1 MKQKLKVSVSK
12 NPQMAGLVTCR
23 CKSIR
28 EKILAFL
35 LGDKRKITILIP
47 GDNITELAICDS
59 ENGGSLN
66 G

>member
-12 NPQMAGLVTCR
+12 NPQMASLVTCR